1 MNLVICGFGRAGKSL
16 VEMIINSKVNQLEM
30 VICRRNSINMNKDVG
45 QILFGYKNGINI
57 IPIDKAKTILKGK
70 RIDVVIDFSHH
81 DMTQEL
87 LNLCGEIRSNLVIC
101 TTNHS
106 AEEISRLEHMADKH
120 KIGVVYCPNLTV
132 GINLLMDFVK
142 RVSMIFPNY
151 EFDILEKHPKGK
163 KKPTATAKMLAK
175 AARDDEISIHS
186 VRMDGYIGVHQI
198 TITDGIERITL
209 VHESLSR
216 QAFAKGAI
224 LAAEYIQGKT
234 GFFRMEDVIHHLESF
249 DKSNTL

>member
-1 MNLVICGFGRAGKSL
+1 M
-16 VEMIINSKVNQLEM
+16 EMIINSKVNQLEM

-120 KIGVVYCPNLTV
+120 KIGVVY
-132 GINLLMDFVK
+132 
-142 RVSMIFPNY
+142 
-151 EFDILEKHPKGK
+151 
-163 KKPTATAKMLAK
+163 
-175 AARDDEISIHS
+175 
-186 VRMDGYIGVHQI
+186 
-198 TITDGIERITL
+198 
-209 VHESLSR
+209 
-216 QAFAKGAI
+216 
-224 LAAEYIQGKT
+224 
-234 GFFRMEDVIHHLESF
+234 
-249 DKSNTL
+249 